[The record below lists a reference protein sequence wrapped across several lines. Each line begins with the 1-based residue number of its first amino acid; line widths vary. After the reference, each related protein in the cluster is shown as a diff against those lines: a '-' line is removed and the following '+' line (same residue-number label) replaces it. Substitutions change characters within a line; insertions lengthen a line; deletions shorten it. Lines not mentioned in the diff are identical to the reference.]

1 MIDTL
6 NTTPGT
12 RGPQAGWLN
21 TLLMG
26 ILHFVSDFYCDVL
39 PVVLPLLALKFNLSY
54 SECGALFMVFSV
66 TTHFI
71 QPPIGIAADTHSI
84 NYLMPLSVLFG
95 GVLVCAVSL
104 APNIYLVLLIVFL
117 SGICT
122 SGFHP
127 IAGGIV
133 PNVSIANKE
142 VLSTSIFIVGGNIGF
157 AVAPLI
163 VAAFMEY
170 AGFENLILL
179 GLPAIVLTII
189 AFARRLHVKVNIKS
203 DAHVPNLKEIVRNK
217 QFMLFLLAIG
227 LRSWCYC
234 SLLIYIPLLMNSEGF
249 SSVQGASA
257 VMVMLLGTAAGGLAT
272 GGLSARFGLKSLIM
286 ATFVLTLLAES
297 YFLYDPGLGIASY
310 IALFLTG
317 CGMYGS
323 TPVAIVWARRIL
335 SDKAAGL
342 ATSLMLGFT
351 FGIGYI
357 VCVVTGF
364 IGDFVGLK
372 LGLAFTIIPAIVCAM
387 IVLAT
392 LKEPK
397 IIMEN
402 LSE

>member
-1 MIDTL
+1 MNQISDSIAAVA
-6 NTTPGT
+6 
-12 RGPQAGWLN
+12 GPKAGWLN

-26 ILHFVSDFYCDVL
+26 ILHFISDFYCDVL
-39 PVVLPLLALKFNLSY
+39 PVVLPLLAVKFNLSY

-84 NYLMPLSVLFG
+84 NYLMPLSVLLG

-117 SGICT
+117 SGICS

-133 PNVSIANKE
+133 PNISIAHRE

-170 AGFENLILL
+170 AGFEKLILL
-179 GLPAIVLTII
+179 CIPAVVLTVI
-189 AFARRLHVKVNIKS
+189 AFMRRLHVKVVVKS
-203 DAHVPNLKEIVRNK
+203 DTHVPNLKELIKNK
-217 QFMLFLLAIG
+217 PFMLFLLAIG

-272 GGLSARFGLKSLIM
+272 GGLSSRFGLKSLIM
-286 ATFVLTLLAES
+286 ATFALTLLAES
-297 YFLYDPGLGIASY
+297 YFLYDSSLGVASY

-357 VCVVTGF
+357 VCVISGF

-372 LGLAFTIIPAIVCAM
+372 LGLAFTVIPAIIGAM
-387 IVLAT
+387 AILAV

-397 IIMEN
+397 TKIEE
-402 LSE
+402 LS